1 MAWVLTQ
8 DKIGVVNV
16 SGFSIDMTDF
26 IKSNKEIEEE
36 KRPKFYRIWG
46 QSADHDYV
54 LGAYK
59 ELDKALEVIGQ
70 FAEHIKSN
78 ENALSGT
85 SIFEMPQDPAFTQV
99 KTGA

>member
-1 MAWVLTQ
+1 MAWILTQ
-8 DKIGVVNV
+8 DKIGVINV
-16 SGFSIDMTDF
+16 TAFSIDMTDF
-26 IKSNKEIEEE
+26 IKSNQEIEEE

-59 ELDKALEVIGQ
+59 DLDKALEVIGQ
-70 FAEHIKSN
+70 FAEHVKKDD
-78 ENALSGT
+78 T
-85 SIFEMPQDPAFTQV
+85 KMFEMPQDPAFTQV